1 MKRIGGTFENVGFHL
16 TTGEPR
22 DDSHTLARDAF
33 RLFLSGFV
41 KASRRRSGGLDRS
54 YGFYH
59 SEMERNEMAIA
70 HNYEDI
76 LEDTLAMLLNI

>member
-16 TTGEPR
+16 TTR
-22 DDSHTLARDAF
+22 RLTHTRMRDAF

-41 KASRRRSGGLDRS
+41 KALRRRSGGLDRS
-54 YGFYH
+54 YGYYH

-70 HNYEDI
+70 RNYGDI